1 MVDLFSLAEAKQLGY
16 IGGKDKK
23 SLPVHIPEY
32 SIEVLKFQNAAKAF
46 ETATKKFKQCETAYA
61 AVKQKEEDEE
71 LGIEEVNVD
80 NFLAI

>member
-46 ETATKKFKQCETAYA
+46 ETATKKKATFYCRA
-61 AVKQKEEDEE
+61 AVQFCFK
-71 LGIEEVNVD
+71 
-80 NFLAI
+80 